1 MLSVLKKY
9 SYGVVCVKKKYS
21 YGVVCV
27 KKYSYDVG
35 CANTWILIMLNVIKK
50 KYSYGVVCVKKS
62 IHTVLSV
69 LK

>member
-1 MLSVLKKY
+1 MLSVL
-9 SYGVVCVKKKYS
+9 KKYS